1 MSQSDD
7 AREILVAARLGAALT
22 AIAASW
28 WLWTAH

>member
-1 MSQSDD
+1 MSSSDS
-7 AREILVAARLGAALT
+7 AREILVATMLGAALT